1 MGRTTKSLSGGGKD
15 KLLRALVGREIEIAT
30 VPAERLLQRLS
41 EALTEVRV
49 KRDVWEMVAK
59 ADEAQPKAIT
69 PNKTGRAT
77 RAVSSTATPKVVAAK
92 LADTA
97 APDTVSTAFDP
108 FAFSAL
114 AILTRKGKA
123 GLATVLAEINTA
135 EHLHALA
142 AAQHLT
148 VDRAE
153 TDLTKLRDAIIT
165 ATEARLKE
173 RRAAAS

>member
-15 KLLRALVGREIEIAT
+15 KLLRALVGRESEIAAM
-30 VPAERLLQRLS
+30 PAERLLQRLS

-49 KRDVWEMVAK
+49 KREVWDTVTKSEDAPEARVK
-59 ADEAQPKAIT
+59 AARPRGA
-69 PNKTGRAT
+69 PN
-77 RAVSSTATPKVVAAK
+77 AVATPKTMPLQKTDNSSPMPPAASP
-92 LADTA
+92 T
-97 APDTVSTAFDP
+97 FDP

-114 AILTRKGKA
+114 ATLTRNGKA
-123 GLATVLAEINTA
+123 GLVAALTEIGTV

-142 AAQHLT
+142 AAQHLSL
-148 VDRAE
+148 DRAE
-153 TDLTKLRDAIIT
+153 TDIGKLRGAIVV